1 MQMKISSFGAAHT
14 VTGSNHLLEMDG
26 KQILLDCGL
35 FQGSRALDDLN
46 DLPWGYDIHGIEA
59 LFLSHAHLDHSGRLP
74 KLVKDGFKRQIIA
87 TQATREIVEQLLN
100 DSAKL
105 QREDY
110 ERNKRKGREASP
122 PMYDEDDVVATL
134 ELFNVIEYGKPLDW
148 DNISVTAQVAGHIPG
163 SASLLFECAGERF
176 VFSGD
181 LGNARKDILPDPVPC
196 PDADI
201 VLMESTYGDRDH
213 RPFEESLKELAS
225 LLIQASERGG
235 KILIPSFALER
246 TQDLLYHI
254 ARLEEQKLIPILPVF
269 VDSPLAGR
277 IEKTYSTAKHEF
289 VPEIQKM
296 FESQDPFET
305 ARLEYT
311 KTTDE
316 SKALNTMTGS
326 AVIIAGSGMMT
337 GGRILHHLMNHLGD
351 PKTSLVIVG
360 FQPEG
365 GLGRRLVDG
374 ADRVRING
382 EDVVVRASIN
392 TINGFSAHADRTE
405 LLEWSKDVKGE
416 VRLVHGEMKSME
428 SLTEALKAR
437 GQKASI
443 QAPSIAMPGE
453 GGHASDGE

>member
-1 MQMKISSFGAAHT
+1 MQMKISSYGAAHT

-35 FQGSRALDDLN
+35 FQGSSALDALN

-110 ERNKRKGREASP
+110 ERNVRKGRKATP
-122 PMYDEDDVVATL
+122 PMYDEDDVAATL
-134 ELFNVIEYGKPLDW
+134 ELFTLIEYDKPLDW

-163 SASLLFECAGERF
+163 SASLSFECAGERF

-181 LGNARKDILPDPVPC
+181 IGNSRKDILPDPVPC
-196 PDADI
+196 PDADVI
-201 VLMESTYGDRDH
+201 LMESTYGDRDH
-213 RPFEESLKELAS
+213 RPFEESLTELAN
-225 LLIQASERGG
+225 LLTQAADKGG

-277 IEKTYSTAKHEF
+277 IEKTYSTAKQEF

-296 FESQDPFET
+296 FETKDPFET
-305 ARLEYT
+305 AQLRYT
-311 KTTDE
+311 KTTEE
-316 SKALNTMTGS
+316 SKALNVMSGS
-326 AVIIAGSGMMT
+326 AIIIAGSGMMT
-337 GGRILHHLMNHLGD
+337 GGRILHHLINHLGN
-351 PKTSLVIVG
+351 PTTSLVIVG

-382 EDVVVRASIN
+382 QDVAVRASIN

-405 LLEWSKDVKGE
+405 LLNWSKNVKGE

-428 SLTEALKAR
+428 SLTAALQAR
-437 GQKASI
+437 GQNASI

-453 GGHASDGE
+453 GGHSSDGE

>member
-1 MQMKISSFGAAHT
+1 MKMKISSYGAAHT

-35 FQGSRALDDLN
+35 FQGSSALDDLN

-59 LFLSHAHLDHSGRLP
+59 LFLSHAHLDHAGRLP
-74 KLVKDGFKRQIIA
+74 KLVKDGFNRQIIA

-105 QREDY
+105 QREDF
-110 ERNKRKGREASP
+110 ERNVRKGRKASP
-122 PMYDEDDVVATL
+122 PMYDEDDVTKTL
-134 ELFNVIEYGKPLDW
+134 ALFTLVEYGKPLDW
-148 DNISVTAQVAGHIPG
+148 DNISVTAQIAGHIPG
-163 SASLLFECAGERF
+163 SASLLFECDGERF

-196 PDADI
+196 PDADV

-213 RPFEESLKELAS
+213 RPFEESLEELAK
-225 LLIQASERGG
+225 LLNQASQKGG

-254 ARLEEQKLIPILPVF
+254 ARLEEQKRIPILPVF

-277 IEKTYSTAKHEF
+277 IEKTYATAKQEF
-289 VPEIQKM
+289 VPEIQAM
-296 FESQDPFET
+296 YATQDPFET

-311 KTTDE
+311 KTTEE
-316 SKALNTMTGS
+316 SKALNTMSGS
-326 AVIIAGSGMMT
+326 AIIIAGSGMMT
-337 GGRILHHLMNHLGD
+337 GGRILHHLINHLGN
-351 PKTSLVIVG
+351 PTTSLVIVG

-374 ADRVRING
+374 ADKVRING
-382 EDVVVRASIN
+382 SDIAVNASIN

-405 LLEWSKDVKGE
+405 LLEWSKNVTGE
-416 VRLVHGEMKSME
+416 MKLVHGEMKSME
-428 SLTEALKAR
+428 SLVASLNAR

-443 QAPSIAMPGE
+443 QPPSIAMPGE